1 MARKTVLL
9 SLIDLVNQVNGKKY
23 PDVGYLY
30 YAGGIG
36 IFPAPKLW
44 VIMNDQGGVTLSD
57 LNRSTPHL
65 TRNALRGY
73 IMANTATNK
82 GSI

>member
-9 SLIDLVNQVNGKKY
+9 SLIDLVNQTNGKKY
-23 PDVGYLY
+23 PDTGYLY

-44 VIMNDQGGVTLSD
+44 VITNDKGGVTLSD

-73 IMANTATNK
+73 IMAKTATNK
-82 GSI
+82 ESI